1 MNLKDEHQS
10 VALTVQYLIKC
21 QIYPQFPLLFMC
33 LAKNIMAIQV
43 LWEVTVTFDFW
54 QPSDYKSVIV
64 FVKFHQI
71 VQRT

>member
-33 LAKNIMAIQV
+33 MAKNIMAIQV
-43 LWEVTVTFDFW
+43 LWEVTVTEAGKVHA
-54 QPSDYKSVIV
+54 KSCMVY
-64 FVKFHQI
+64 VKH
-71 VQRT
+71 TY

>member
-21 QIYPQFPLLFMC
+21 QKQFPLLFMC
-33 LAKNIMAIQV
+33 MAKNIMAIQV